1 MESFLCILMDH
12 ESGCLESSMRCQG
25 MSPRQR
31 TQRPAHQRIFTRMQ
45 TAGPAIQVQPP
56 YSYRVLALPRLEI
69 PLHPLLLALSSSRA
83 PLYPA
88 PFRDSVFLILSPA
101 SLHSASLSLPVS
113 LITISSSPFPIAS
126 PAASPTPATHAS
138 EHIMLDIVGAISSSD
153 F

>member
-56 YSYRVLALPRLEI
+56 YSFGPPTPGDPSFLA
-69 PLHPLLLALSSSRA
+69 PLLLALSSSRA

-126 PAASPTPATHAS
+126 PAASPPPAPLPCS
-138 EHIMLDIVGAISSSD
+138 LG
-153 F
+153 